1 MTNSSPY
8 ADFYATDLAEMA
20 QFCAELVRQAIAFH
34 VVSHGKSYRVYMTG
48 Y

>member
-1 MTNSSPY
+1 MAHSSPY
-8 ADFYATDLAEMA
+8 ADFEDMAEMA

-34 VVSHGKSYRVYMTG
+34 VVNHGASYRVYMTG